1 MVSWSKCCLV
11 TPPNFLHL
19 SLILHMSRER
29 DMTFQ
34 RCATT
39 CKWSVCPSPST
50 RRSVWVDSLHSPLI
64 SPPSYRQSEPLP
76 PLPPQV
82 NGQWRGGAADIGL
95 LRAICNSSSGL
106 VRATDGMN
114 HGVNWS
120 WRMLLDACWAE
131 RCCGCPRWQF
141 SEEQTLDGQHN
152 NQLSNLQT
160 WITGKCKFLKKSV
173 LSNN

>member
-1 MVSWSKCCLV
+1 MPPQLASGRYVCPLAGKSWT
-11 TPPNFLHL
+11 TPPFP
-19 SLILHMSRER
+19 SRFYPVVLGVRSSEL
-29 DMTFQ
+29 Q
-34 RCATT
+34 R
-39 CKWSVCPSPST
+39 
-50 RRSVWVDSLHSPLI
+50 LL
-64 SPPSYRQSEPLP
+64 
-76 PLPPQV
+76 PQV
-82 NGQWRGGAADIGL
+82 YGQWRERGSTADIGL

-141 SEEQTLDGQHN
+141 SEEQTLAGQHN

-160 WITGKCKFLKKSV
+160 WNTGKWKFLKKSCPLKQLMFHSV
-173 LSNN
+173 SLIV

>member
-1 MVSWSKCCLV
+1 MLFGLPLPISSIS
-11 TPPNFLHL
+11 P
-19 SLILHMSRER
+19 LILHMSRDR

-34 RCATT
+34 RSATT
-39 CKWSVCPSPST
+39 SKWSVCLSPS
-50 RRSVWVDSLHSPLI
+50 RSVWVASLHSPLI
-64 SPPSYRQSEPLP
+64 SPRRIGSPSEPLP

-141 SEEQTLDGQHN
+141 SEGRTLAGELPKDEQHY
-152 NQLSNLQT
+152 
-160 WITGKCKFLKKSV
+160 KVARRKS
-173 LSNN
+173 

>member
-1 MVSWSKCCLV
+1 MPPLASGRYVRPLALEGPSGS
-11 TPPNFLHL
+11 TPSIPHSFLPRRIG
-19 SLILHMSRER
+19 S
-29 DMTFQ
+29 
-34 RCATT
+34 
-39 CKWSVCPSPST
+39 PSP
-50 RRSVWVDSLHSPLI
+50 
-64 SPPSYRQSEPLP
+64 YRLF
-76 PLPPQV
+76 PQV
-82 NGQWRGGAADIGL
+82 NGQWRGGTADIGL

-141 SEEQTLDGQHN
+141 SEEQTLAGQHN

-160 WITGKCKFLKKSV
+160 WNTGKWKFLKKSCPLKQLMFHSV
-173 LSNN
+173 SLIV